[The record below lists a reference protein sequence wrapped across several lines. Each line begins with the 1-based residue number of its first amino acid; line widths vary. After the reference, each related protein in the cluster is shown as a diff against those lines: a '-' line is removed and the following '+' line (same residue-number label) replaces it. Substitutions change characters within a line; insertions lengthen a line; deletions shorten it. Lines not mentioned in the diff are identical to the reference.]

1 MKYAVLNNK
10 RIEPQKGIKGAICP
24 ICGEFVIPKCG
35 EQIIHHWAHKSNANC
50 DPWWESET
58 EWHRQWKDNFAKECQ
73 EIILYDDKTG
83 EKHVADVKTKTGII
97 LEFQHSPMNIKEQYS
112 REQFYKNMVWVVD
125 ARTYYDKFKQNIKLL
140 EHCKSNKNYF
150 YIKIDSYEKQNI
162 CFPKR
167 WLEASV
173 PVIFDFGINDDI
185 EDYDYN
191 MQKKWLWCVFPEKF
205 TKNLGYWFD
214 ETICGIYLK
223 KETFVNRVSNFDS
236 FYPNIVIP
244 ELEQLKEQIEKEKL
258 EQEKKRQ
265 EEWKKQEEL
274 HKQQQQELFKIKY
287 PKEEKWRDAIFNIK
301 LDIKNGKLNP
311 KKLYISDEGEI
322 LDKDKQKY
330 NGFKCMVLGINSY
343 PSVYNGNKYTKND
356 VLMLIER
363 DNTFTATTI
372 YIPSQILHGYSLGFD
387 LLGGNYNYYMRIMT
401 VFPYYDKFSI
411 WFEDEERIWTTEKLK
426 KDLDFICN
434 SFKNF

>member
-73 EIILYDDKTG
+73 EIIMYDDKTG

-97 LEFQHSPMNIKEQYS
+97 LEFQHSPMNIKEQHS

-167 WLEASV
+167 WLESSV
-173 PVIFDFGINDDI
+173 PVIFDFGMNDDI
-185 EDYDYN
+185 EENNYN
-191 MQKKWLWCVFPEKF
+191 KQKKWLWCVFPEKF
-205 TKNLGYWFD
+205 NKNLGCWFD
-214 ETICGIYLK
+214 KTICGIYLK
-223 KETFVNRVSNFDS
+223 KETFINRVSDYNS
-236 FYPNIVIP
+236 FYPNIVIS
-244 ELEQLKEQIEKEKL
+244 ELEQLKEQLEKEKL
-258 EQEKKRQ
+258 EQYKKYK
-265 EEWKKQEEL
+265 EEWKKREEL
-274 HKQQQQELFKIKY
+274 YKQQQQELFKIKY

-311 KKLYISDEGEI
+311 KKLYISDNGEI
-322 LDKDKQKY
+322 LDNDKQKY
-330 NGFKCMVLGINSY
+330 NGLKCMVLGINSY
-343 PSVYNGNKYTKND
+343 PSVYNGNEYTKND
-356 VLMLIER
+356 VLMLIES
-363 DNTFTATTI
+363 DNNFIPTTI
-372 YIPSQILHGYSLGFD
+372 HIPSQILHGYYIGVD
-387 LLGGNYNYYMRIMT
+387 LLGGHYNYYIRTIT
-401 VFPYYDKFSI
+401 IVPYYDKFSI
-411 WFEDEERIWTTEKLK
+411 WFEDDKRIWTTEKLK
-426 KDLDFICN
+426 KDLEFISN
-434 SFKNF
+434 KYK